1 METRTLIEGFY
12 EWEKLTPDA
21 AFLRQPFGDR
31 WEETTWAEAGVIIR
45 KMASALRSLGLRDKA
60 HIAIVSKNCREWVL
74 TDLAI
79 IMAGYVSVPLYSTL
93 NAEQIKE
100 VLDLGDVDAIFLG
113 KIDIPVWES
122 MKGGIPESM
131 PAIKFP
137 QYDDNAKIDKGH
149 DWDELL
155 AKHEPIVDPPIPRLE
170 DMWTIVFTSGT
181 TGTPKGVVLTFGTL
195 SATSELIENE
205 NNLDVSMEGDNRYFS
220 FLPLNHIAERV
231 VVESNCISYGGS
243 ISFAESLA
251 TFAKNIQGTRPTLLF
266 AVPRIWTKFQQG
278 VLSKMPQ
285 AKLNKLLK
293 IPFVSGMV
301 KKKLQ
306 KALGLDQAR
315 CLLSGAAPITQNCKD
330 WYKSIGLPI
339 AEGYGMTENCAVCT
353 FIGAHDDKPGSVGKV
368 QTPGELKI
376 DPETEEI
383 LMRAPFV
390 MQGYYKSPE
399 KTEETLAGG
408 WLHTGDQGYID
419 KDGYLFI
426 TGRIK
431 DTFKSEKGQF
441 IVPAPIEWKFAGDD
455 DIEQIAIVGRGIA
468 QPLAL
473 VVLSDAGGQKGK
485 EQLKSSLT
493 DTLEKANAQLEGYK
507 KVSTVVIMAEPWTT
521 ENGMLTP
528 TLKVKRN
535 VINKGLSD
543 KYRDWHECE
552 DCVVWA

>member
-12 EWEKLTPDA
+12 EWEKQTPDA
-21 AFLRQPFGDR
+21 TFLRQPFGSR

-45 KMASALRSLGLRDKA
+45 KMAAALKSLGLRDKA
-60 HIAIVSKNCREWVL
+60 HVAIVSKNCREWVI

-93 NAEQIKE
+93 NAEQLKE
-100 VLDLGDVDAIFLG
+100 VLELGDVDAIFLG
-113 KIDIPVWES
+113 KLDIPVWDN
-122 MKGGIPESM
+122 MKAGVPKDM

-137 QYDDNAKIDKGH
+137 HYDDNATIDIGL

-155 AKHEPIVDPPIPRLE
+155 AKHEPIVDPPIPKLE
-170 DMWTIVFTSGT
+170 DTWTIVFTSGT

-195 SATSELIENE
+195 SSTAELIERG
-205 NNLDVSMEGDNRYFS
+205 NNLKVSLEGDNRYFS

-243 ISFAESLA
+243 LSFAESLA
-251 TFAKNIQGTRPTLLF
+251 TFAKNIQDTRPTLLF

-285 AKLNKLLK
+285 EKLNKMLK

-301 KKKLQ
+301 KKKIQ

-315 CLLSGAAPITQNCKD
+315 CLLSGAAPITQNSKN
-330 WYKSIGLPI
+330 WYKTIGLPI

-353 FIGAHDDKPGSVGKV
+353 FIGPDEDKPGSVGKV
-368 QTPGELKI
+368 QEPGQLKI

-383 LMRAPFV
+383 LMKAPFV
-390 MQGYYKSPE
+390 MKEYYKSPE
-399 KTEETLAGG
+399 KTKETISDG

-419 KDGYLFI
+419 DEGYLFI

-455 DIEQIAIVGRGIA
+455 DIEQIAVVGRGIA

-473 VVLSDAGGQKGK
+473 VVLSEAGAQKSK
-485 EQLKSSLT
+485 DQLKSTLT
-493 DTLEKANAQLEGYK
+493 NTLEGANAKLEGYK
-507 KVSTVVIMAEPWTT
+507 KVSTIVVMDQPWTT

-535 VINKGLSD
+535 VINKALSE

>member
-12 EWEKLTPDA
+12 EWEKQTPNA
-21 AFLRQPFGDR
+21 TFLRQPFGSR
-31 WEETTWAEAGVIIR
+31 WEETTWAEAGVSIR
-45 KMASALRSLGLRDKA
+45 KMAAALKSLGLRDKA
-60 HIAIVSKNCREWVL
+60 HVAIVSKNCREWVI

-93 NAEQIKE
+93 NAEQLKE
-100 VLDLGDVDAIFLG
+100 VLELGDVDAIFLG
-113 KIDIPVWES
+113 KLDIPVWDN
-122 MKGGIPESM
+122 MKAGVPKDM

-137 QYDDNAKIDKGH
+137 HYDDNATIDIGL

-155 AKHEPIVDPPIPRLE
+155 AKHEPIVDPPIPKLE
-170 DMWTIVFTSGT
+170 DTWTIVFTSGT

-195 SATSELIENE
+195 SSTAELIERG
-205 NNLDVSMEGDNRYFS
+205 NNLKVSLEGDNRYFS

-243 ISFAESLA
+243 LSFAESLA
-251 TFAKNIQGTRPTLLF
+251 TFAKNIQDTRPTLLF

-285 AKLNKLLK
+285 EKLNKMLK

-301 KKKLQ
+301 KKKIQ

-315 CLLSGAAPITQNCKD
+315 CLLSGAAPITQNSKN
-330 WYKSIGLPI
+330 WYKTIGLPI

-353 FIGAHDDKPGSVGKV
+353 FIGPDEDKPGSVGKV
-368 QTPGELKI
+368 QEPGQLKI

-383 LMRAPFV
+383 LMKAPFV
-390 MQGYYKSPE
+390 MKEYYKSPE
-399 KTEETLAGG
+399 KTKETISDG
-408 WLHTGDQGYID
+408 WLHTGDQGYVD
-419 KDGYLFI
+419 DEGYLFI

-455 DIEQIAIVGRGIA
+455 DIEQIAVVGRGIA

-473 VVLSDAGGQKGK
+473 VVLSEAGAQKSK
-485 EQLKSSLT
+485 DQLKNTLT
-493 DTLEKANAQLEGYK
+493 NTLEGANAKLEGYK
-507 KVSTVVIMAEPWTT
+507 KVSTIVVMDQPWTT

-535 VINKGLSD
+535 VINKALSE

>member
-12 EWEKLTPDA
+12 EWEKATPDA
-21 AFLRQPFGDR
+21 IFLRQPFGDK
-31 WEETTWAEAGVIIR
+31 WEETTWKEAGVMIR
-45 KMASALRSLGLRDKA
+45 KMAAALRSLGLKDKA
-60 HIAIVSKNCREWVL
+60 HVAIVSKNCREWVIS
-74 TDLAI
+74 DLAI

-93 NAEQIKE
+93 NADQLKE
-100 VLDLGDVDAIFLG
+100 VLALGDVDAMFAG
-113 KIDIPVWES
+113 KLDIDIWENMKEGVPDGMPV
-122 MKGGIPESM
+122 
-131 PAIKFP
+131 IKFP
-137 QYDDNAKIDKGH
+137 QYADNAKINIGH
-149 DWDELL
+149 DWDDLL
-155 AKHEPIVDPPIPRLE
+155 TKHQPIVDPPLPSLE

-195 SATSELIENE
+195 SSTSELVERG
-205 NNLDVSMEGDNRYFS
+205 NNLNVSMEGDNRYFS

-243 ISFAESLA
+243 ISFAESLE

-285 AKLNKLLK
+285 EKLNKMLK

-301 KKKLQ
+301 KKKIH

-315 CLLSGAAPITQNCKD
+315 CLLSGAAPITQNNKE
-330 WYKSIGLPI
+330 WYKRIGLPI
-339 AEGYGMTENCAVCT
+339 SEGYGMTENCAVCT
-353 FIGAHDDKPGSVGKV
+353 FIGVDEDKPGSVGKV
-368 QTPGELKI
+368 QEPGQLKI

-383 LMRAPFV
+383 LMKAPFV
-390 MQGYYKSPE
+390 MKEYYKSPE
-399 KTEETLAGG
+399 KTAETLEGG
-408 WLHTGDQGYID
+408 WLHTGDQGYVD
-419 KDGYLFI
+419 DEGYLFI

-473 VVLSDAGGQKGK
+473 VVLSELGSQKNK
-485 EQLKSSLT
+485 EQLKESLT
-493 DTLEKANAQLEGYK
+493 STLENANAKLDGYK
-507 KVSTVVIMAEPWTT
+507 KVSTIVVMDEPWTN

-535 VINKGLSD
+535 MINKVHNE
-543 KYRDWHECE
+543 KYLDWHKSE

>member
-12 EWEKLTPDA
+12 EWEKLTPNDT
-21 AFLRQPFGDR
+21 FLRQPFGSR
-31 WEETTWAEAGVIIR
+31 WEETTWSEAGVIVR
-45 KMASALRSLGLRDKA
+45 KMAAAIKSLGLRDKA
-60 HIAIVSKNCREWVL
+60 HIAIVSKNCREWVI

-93 NAEQIKE
+93 NAEQLTE
-100 VLDLGDVDAIFLG
+100 VLELGDVDAIFIG
-113 KIDIPVWES
+113 KLDIPVWEN
-122 MKGGIPESM
+122 MKAGVPKDM
-131 PAIKFP
+131 PTIKFP
-137 QYDDNAKIDKGH
+137 QYEDNAKIDVGH

-155 AKHEPIVDPPIPRLE
+155 SKHEPIVDPPLPKL
-170 DMWTIVFTSGT
+170 DDTWTIVFTSGT
-181 TGTPKGVVLTFGTL
+181 TGTPKGVVLTYGTL
-195 SATSELIENE
+195 SSTSELIERD
-205 NNLDVSMEGDNRYFS
+205 NNLKISKDGDNRYFS

-243 ISFAESLA
+243 LSFAESLA
-251 TFAKNIQGTRPTLLF
+251 TFAQNIQETRPTLLF

-285 AKLNKLLK
+285 AKLNKMLK

-301 KKKLQ
+301 KKKIQ

-315 CLLSGAAPITQNCKD
+315 CLLSGAAPITQNSKD
-330 WYKSIGLPI
+330 WYKTIGLPI

-353 FIGAHDDKPGSVGKV
+353 FIGPDEDKPGSVGRV
-368 QTPGELKI
+368 QAPGQLKI
-376 DPETEEI
+376 DAETEEI
-383 LMRAPFV
+383 LMKAPFV
-390 MQGYYKSPE
+390 MKEYYKSPE
-399 KTEETLAGG
+399 KTKETISDG

-419 KDGYLFI
+419 EDGYLFI

-455 DIEQIAIVGRGIA
+455 DIEQIAVVGRGIA

-473 VVLSDAGGQKGK
+473 VVLSDAGAQKSK
-485 EQLKSSLT
+485 DLLKGSLNA
-493 DTLEKANAQLEGYK
+493 TLENANAKLEGYK
-507 KVSTVVIMAEPWTT
+507 KVSTIVVMDQPWTT

-535 VINKGLSD
+535 VINKALSE
-543 KYRDWHECE
+543 KYRDWHECDE
-552 DCVVWA
+552 CVVWA

>member
-12 EWEKLTPDA
+12 EWEKQTPNA
-21 AFLRQPFGDR
+21 VFLRQPFGDR
-31 WEETTWAEAGVIIR
+31 WEETTWTEAGVIVR
-45 KMASALRSLGLRDKA
+45 KMATALKSLGLRDNA
-60 HIAIVSKNCREWVL
+60 HVAIVSKNCREWVIA
-74 TDLAI
+74 DLAI

-93 NAEQIKE
+93 NAEQLEE
-100 VLDLGDVDAIFLG
+100 VLNLGDVDAAFIG
-113 KIDIPVWES
+113 KLDVPIWND
-122 MKGGIPESM
+122 MKAGIPKDM
-131 PAIKFP
+131 PVIKFP
-137 QYDDNAKIDKGH
+137 SYDDNAKIDIGH
-149 DWDELL
+149 DWNELL
-155 AKHEPIVDPPIPRLE
+155 AMHEPIVNPPVPNLE
-170 DMWTIVFTSGT
+170 DTWTIVFTSGT

-195 SATSELIENE
+195 SSTAELIDRG
-205 NNLDVSMEGDNRYFS
+205 NNLKVSREGDNRYFS

-243 ISFAESLA
+243 MSFAESLA

-278 VLSKMPQ
+278 VLNKMPQ
-285 AKLNKLLK
+285 EKLNKMLK

-301 KKKLQ
+301 KKKIQ

-315 CLLSGAAPITQNCKD
+315 CLLSGAAPITQNSKD

-339 AEGYGMTENCAVCT
+339 SEGYGMTENCAVCT
-353 FIGAHDDKPGSVGKV
+353 FIDANDDKPGSVGKV
-368 QTPGELKI
+368 QEPGELKI

-383 LMRAPFV
+383 LMKAPFV
-390 MQGYYKSPE
+390 MKEYYKSPE

-419 KDGYLFI
+419 DDGYLFI

-455 DIEQIAIVGRGIA
+455 DIEQIAVVGRGIA

-473 VVLSDAGGQKGK
+473 VVLSEGGAQKTQD
-485 EQLKSSLT
+485 QLKSSLNT
-493 DTLEKANAQLEGYK
+493 TLDKANAQLEGYK
-507 KVSTVVIMAEPWTT
+507 KVSTVVVMKEPWTN

-535 VINKGLSD
+535 VINKSLSD
-543 KYRDWHECE
+543 KYRDWHESA

>member
-12 EWEKLTPDA
+12 EWEKQTPNA
-21 AFLRQPFGDR
+21 TFLRQPFGSR
-31 WEETTWAEAGVIIR
+31 WEETTWAEAGVSIR
-45 KMASALRSLGLRDKA
+45 KMAAALKSLGLRDKA
-60 HIAIVSKNCREWVL
+60 HVAIVSKNCREWVI

-93 NAEQIKE
+93 NAEQLKE
-100 VLDLGDVDAIFLG
+100 VLELGDVDAIFLG
-113 KIDIPVWES
+113 KLDIPVWDN
-122 MKGGIPESM
+122 MKAGVPKDM

-137 QYDDNAKIDKGH
+137 HYDDNATIDIGL

-155 AKHEPIVDPPIPRLE
+155 AKHEPIVDPPIPKLE
-170 DMWTIVFTSGT
+170 DTWTIVFTSGT

-195 SATSELIENE
+195 SSTAELIERG
-205 NNLDVSMEGDNRYFS
+205 NNLKVSLEGDNRYFS

-243 ISFAESLA
+243 LSFAESLA
-251 TFAKNIQGTRPTLLF
+251 TFAKNIQDTRPTLLF

-285 AKLNKLLK
+285 EKLNKMLK

-301 KKKLQ
+301 KKKIQ

-315 CLLSGAAPITQNCKD
+315 CLLSGAAPITQNSKN
-330 WYKSIGLPI
+330 WYKTIGLPI

-353 FIGAHDDKPGSVGKV
+353 FIGPDEDKPGSVGKV
-368 QTPGELKI
+368 QEPGQLKI

-383 LMRAPFV
+383 LMKAPFV
-390 MQGYYKSPE
+390 MKEYYKSPE
-399 KTEETLAGG
+399 KTKETISDG

-419 KDGYLFI
+419 DEGYLFI

-455 DIEQIAIVGRGIA
+455 DIEQIAVVGRGIA

-473 VVLSDAGGQKGK
+473 VVLSEAGAQKSK
-485 EQLKSSLT
+485 DQLKNTLT
-493 DTLEKANAQLEGYK
+493 NTLEGANAKLEGYK
-507 KVSTVVIMAEPWTT
+507 KVSTIVVMDQPWTT

-535 VINKGLSD
+535 VINKALSE